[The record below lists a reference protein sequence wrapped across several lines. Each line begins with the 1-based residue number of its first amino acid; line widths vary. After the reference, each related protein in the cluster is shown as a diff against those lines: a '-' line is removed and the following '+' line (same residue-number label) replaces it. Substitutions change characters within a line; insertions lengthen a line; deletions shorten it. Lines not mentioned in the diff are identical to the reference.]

1 MPRALL
7 SVFDKT
13 GIVGLAQGL
22 HDLGWTLL
30 SSGGTAA
37 AVAGAGI
44 PVTDV
49 ADVTGFGPILD
60 HRVVTLHPRVH
71 GGILADRDK
80 PHHAAE
86 MAEHG
91 IEPIDLVVVNL
102 SLIHI

>member
-13 GIVGLAQGL
+13 GIVGLARGL
-22 HDLGWTLL
+22 HELGWTLL

-37 AVAGAGI
+37 AVAAAGI

-49 ADVTGFGPILD
+49 ADVTGTGPILD

-80 PHHAAE
+80 PQHTAE

-91 IEPIDLVVVNL
+91 IEAIDLVVVN
-102 SLIHI
+102 